1 MICDND
7 HQMTRTAEDFG
18 RTIQVRE
25 PTHVQFIKKI
35 QIDISDNIRVT
46 GDYGGYNRKLG
57 RRIKKHRNSFAN
69 ANVEGGEPD
78 KDIVVCKNISA
89 SDCKNISELHWTTWH
104 RGHCDDTGAG
114 DMSNVPR
121 EVQNIWP

>member
-25 PTHVQFIKKI
+25 PIIHQKNILPL
-35 QIDISDNIRVT
+35 DCENISDNIRVT

-57 RRIKKHRNSFAN
+57 RRIKKHGNSFAN
-69 ANVEGGEPD
+69 TNVEGGEPD
-78 KDIVVCKNISA
+78 KDNVVCKNISA
-89 SDCKNISELHWTTWH
+89 SDCKK
-104 RGHCDDTGAG
+104 
-114 DMSNVPR
+114 DMSNVSR